1 MFRVTCIDLEN
12 GEFALYINGHYLA
25 SEDGSGEKLY
35 LGDILERLSRLP
47 GVTTET
53 VERPVPDSDEWSWND
68 VADSVFPSLSSL
80 RRSMTVAA
88 FKQRLSEYPDDALC
102 CGTFCLASDF
112 LALDST
118 LTQDDINAAMELAQ
132 HCHDANDGFN
142 WSHLQW
148 AIDEVKRGE

>member
-12 GEFALYINGHYLA
+12 GEFALYINGHYLS

-68 VADSVFPSLSSL
+68 VADSVFPACITLS
-80 RRSMTVAA
+80 RNMTVAA
-88 FKQRLSEYPDDALC
+88 FKQRLSRFPDDALC
-102 CGTFCLASDF
+102 CVRSGWPVIFWRWTVRSRKTISMRRWSWH
-112 LALDST
+112 ST
-118 LTQDDINAAMELAQ
+118 AMMRMTGSTGATCNGQ
-132 HCHDANDGFN
+132 
-142 WSHLQW
+142 SM
-148 AIDEVKRGE
+148 R

>member
-12 GEFALYINGHYLA
+12 GEFALYINGHYLS

-68 VADSVFPSLSSL
+68 VADSVFPALFSTRLPAPPPPALPRYRRGADISVSS
-80 RRSMTVAA
+80 
-88 FKQRLSEYPDDALC
+88 
-102 CGTFCLASDF
+102 
-112 LALDST
+112 
-118 LTQDDINAAMELAQ
+118 
-132 HCHDANDGFN
+132 
-142 WSHLQW
+142 
-148 AIDEVKRGE
+148 

>member
-12 GEFALYINGHYLA
+12 GEFALYINGHYLS

-68 VADSVFPSLSSL
+68 VADS
-80 RRSMTVAA
+80 
-88 FKQRLSEYPDDALC
+88 
-102 CGTFCLASDF
+102 DF
-112 LALDST
+112 LALDSS
-118 LTQDDINAAMELAQ
+118 LTEDDIDAAMELAQ

-148 AIDEVKRGE
+148 AIDEVKRGG

>member
-1 MFRVTCIDLEN
+1 MFRVTCIDLED

-25 SEDGSGEKLY
+25 SEDCSGEKLY

-68 VADSVFPSLSSL
+68 VADSVFPPFSSL

-88 FKQRLSEYPDDALC
+88 FKQRLSEYPDDAPC
-102 CGTFCLASDF
+102 CGTFWLASDF

-118 LTQDDINAAMELAQ
+118 LTQDDIDAAMELAQ
-132 HCHDANDGFN
+132 HCYDANDGFN

-148 AIDEVKRGE
+148 AIDAVKRSE

>member
-1 MFRVTCIDLEN
+1 MFRVTCIDLED

-25 SEDGSGEKLY
+25 SEDGSGERLY

-53 VERPVPDSDEWSWND
+53 VERPVPDSDEWGWND
-68 VADSVFPSLSSL
+68 VADSVFPPFSSL

-88 FKQRLSEYPDDALC
+88 FKQRLSEYPNDAPC
-102 CGTFCLASDF
+102 CGTFWLASDF

-118 LTQDDINAAMELAQ
+118 LTQDDIDAAMELAL
-132 HCHDANDGFN
+132 HCHDANDGVN